1 MTILVAYVPTPEGFA
16 ALDYGVIE
24 AKLRGEALTVVNVTL
39 GGNFAE
45 VTSADDQHLDA
56 VAEQLTRDGVSHEVV
71 IIADAIDVADEVLKV
86 ADDVSASMIVVG
98 LHRRSPLGK
107 AIMGSTAQKIM
118 LGAAAPV
125 LSVRPTDS

>member
-1 MTILVAYVPTPEGFA
+1 M
-16 ALDYGVIE
+16 
-24 AKLRGEALTVVNVTL
+24 
-39 GGNFAE
+39 
-45 VTSADDQHLDA
+45 
-56 VAEQLTRDGVSHEVV
+56 
-71 IIADAIDVADEVLKV
+71 